1 MNKVSLSTN
10 VILNTI
16 RQGCS
21 ILFPL
26 VTLTYVAQKLGSEN
40 YGIFNTVQAN
50 ISYFFLVAGLGVST
64 YAVREGAKIRK
75 AEALETFCCEVFS
88 INMLSTLF
96 TYAVLAVYIVF
107 FSRRGVY
114 TTIMLIMSAGILL
127 TTLGADW
134 VNTLF
139 EDYKYLTIRY
149 ILFQIVTLILIL
161 LLVRDS
167 GDLIVY
173 SCLYAFSLYGG
184 FILNIFYIR
193 KYVKLRLTFRIDKRH
208 IAPIIVLFA
217 NAVAVIIY
225 VNSDITILSHYCSD
239 SQVGIYG
246 FSTKLYTA
254 IKQIINAF
262 IIVTIPRISSA
273 IEIDRNRYYALMR
286 KLLSALF
293 LIILPVTVFT
303 SLQAKELILCVGG
316 EKYVSG
322 YVCLIILSFALMFAI
337 LGSYVSNNIVL
348 VNRREKIS
356 LAATMVSALLNI
368 TLNFL
373 WIPKHGI
380 EAAALTTL
388 IAEVVCFL
396 IQLYCSRRLFDFR
409 RVLNREWVVY
419 IVGLLVCTAV
429 CLAFKRLIP
438 VMDRKDAFMEIAASA
453 GLFAL
458 LYGALLLGTRNSIM
472 KTMLAKLLHIIGR

>member
-1 MNKVSLSTN
+1 MSKKSLSTN

-21 ILFPL
+21 ILLPL
-26 VTLTYVAQKLGSEN
+26 VTLSYVAQKLGSESF
-40 YGIFNTVQAN
+40 GIFNTVQAD
-50 ISYFFLVAGLGVST
+50 ISYFFLVAGLGVSN
-64 YAVREGAKIRK
+64 YAVREGAKIKK
-75 AEALETFCCEVFS
+75 AGALESFCSEVFS

-96 TYAVLAVYIVF
+96 TLAALAVYIVF
-107 FSRRGVY
+107 FSRRGPY
-114 TTIMLIMSAGILL
+114 MTIMLIMSAGILL

-173 SCLYAFSLYGG
+173 SWLYAFSLYGG

-193 KYVKLRLTFRIDKRH
+193 RYVKLRFTFRIDKRH
-208 IAPIIVLFA
+208 IAPILVLFA
-217 NAVAVIIY
+217 NAVAVVIY

-262 IIVTIPRISSA
+262 IIVTIPRISSVV
-273 IEIDRNRYYALMR
+273 EIDTDKYYALMR
-286 KLLSALF
+286 TLLSALF
-293 LIILPVTVFT
+293 LIILPVVAFT
-303 SLQAKELILCVGG
+303 ILQARELILCVGG
-316 EKYVSG
+316 EKYTSG
-322 YVCLIILSFALMFAI
+322 YVCLIILSFALLFAI
-337 LGSYVSNNIVL
+337 LGSYVSNNILL
-348 VNRREKIS
+348 VNRREKIN

-388 IAEVVCFL
+388 LAEASCFL
-396 IQLYCSRRLFDFR
+396 IQSYYSRRLFEIR
-409 RVLNREWVVY
+409 RIVNREWIAY
-419 IVGLLVCTAV
+419 IGGLLICIAV

-438 VMDRKDAFMEIAASA
+438 VMDRKDAFIEIAASA

-472 KTMLAKLLHIIGR
+472 KTMIAKLLHIIRR